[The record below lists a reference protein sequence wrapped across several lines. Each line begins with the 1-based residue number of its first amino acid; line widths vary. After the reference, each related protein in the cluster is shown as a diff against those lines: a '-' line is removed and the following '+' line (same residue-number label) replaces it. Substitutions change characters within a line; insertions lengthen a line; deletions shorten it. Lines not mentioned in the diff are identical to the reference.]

1 MHQNAI
7 FSEHLQHTSVNIN
20 GSVIRSSN
28 CDELLGIT
36 IDSYFIFAE
45 HINKLYRKASLKR
58 HALSRISQ
66 YLSQHKKWILFKA
79 FITLQF
85 KYCPLVWMCHSK
97 GLSNRMNNI
106 HKRDLRVLHQ
116 DKK

>member
-7 FSEHLQHTSVNIN
+7 FSYHLQHTTVNIN

-28 CDELLGIT
+28 CEELSGIT
-36 IDSYFIFAE
+36 IDSYFIFEE
-45 HINKLYRKASLKR
+45 HIKLYRKASQKL

-106 HKRDLRVLHQ
+106 HKRDQRVLHQ